1 MATRFRCSGASAIR
15 VGSRLTVSGTWRVEG
30 ERGPHTRYFRQ
41 PAQTLSPSAAGNLG
55 PFPCTAPRNAISAI
69 SEGRSAQRQVQTYR
83 NPPASAP
90 LPFIAPR
97 MWRERK
103 EHSMPRQ
110 KSLVTVI
117 RDMVQ
122 QEVRSA
128 VQSLFSTVSPTK
140 PAPNRRR
147 RRRKTRGTWRPGGPG
162 RPPKAVA
169 EKMAQKKAAAAAPVS
184 EAKNGRRRRRRRR
197 GPGRPARSKTKAA

>member
-1 MATRFRCSGASAIR
+1 GE
-15 VGSRLTVSGTWRVEG
+15 LTANEALT
-30 ERGPHTRYFRQ
+30 PRYFRQ

-69 SEGRSAQRQVQTYR
+69 GECRSAQRQVQTYN

-128 VQSLFSTVSPTK
+128 VLSLLSTVSRRK
-140 PAPNRRR
+140 RARNRRR
-147 RRRKTRGTWRPGGPG
+147 RRRRPRGTWWHVGHVAA
-162 RPPKAVA
+162 PKAVA
-169 EKMAQKKAAAAAPVS
+169 W
-184 EAKNGRRRRRRRR
+184 
-197 GPGRPARSKTKAA
+197 